1 MFSQSKKAN
10 SKYSIQPEVVNNYTL
25 AVNLKNLRDSEKVKE
40 QFEKAKQLA
49 KKKIHLPEAR

>member
-1 MFSQSKKAN
+1 MFSQNKKAN

-49 KKKIHLPEAR
+49 KKKNTFA